1 MIKTNLIKR
10 AAKPDCQLVKWLV
23 PGLSIVLLIQ
33 FAVLYTNYTDAHKQ
47 KQQLEA
53 AQQRLDELKLDQA
66 KLQSAENLQEL
77 AGKVA
82 ARNNWLFD
90 RKNSPLSALAKLQKD
105 CPNNVKFMAFN
116 ADLTS
121 GKIVLTA
128 PDLNSVSSWLNSH
141 FSNKGNISVIGKENN
156 LLLIQFVWSG

>member
-10 AAKPDCQLVKWLV
+10 AVTPGYQLTKWLFTALAIVFAVQLV
-23 PGLSIVLLIQ
+23 GLYINFATAKKQREQ
-33 FAVLYTNYTDAHKQ
+33 FET
-47 KQQLEA
+47 
-53 AQQRLDELKLDQA
+53 AQQRLDELKLDMA
-66 KLQSAENLQEL
+66 KLQPAEKLQEL

-90 RKNSPLSALAKLQKD
+90 RKNSPLSLLSRLQKN
-105 CPNNVKFMAFN
+105 CPNNVKFIDFN

-121 GKIVLTA
+121 GRILLTA
-128 PDLNSVSSWLNSH
+128 PDLNSVSSWLNGH
-141 FSNKGNISVIGKENN
+141 FSNKGNISVAGKENS